1 MGALKIVGVILAILF
16 LLMLSL
22 MVITERDKPKNMILW
37 ALCFFFLSVVGF
49 TVYGVSKL
57 ILYKKRKSLDKKQW
71 EDEVYINLISNNL
84 VKTRVNTNEDFY
96 NFNFRAY
103 KSSLTYHNKC
113 EIINSYVE
121 FKSELCAS
129 LNKAEKLIIFE
140 IVKVNKL
147 DFEPIKQI
155 LINKAKAGVV
165 VKFVYDSFIS
175 PKLKIELKRAGVKVY
190 KFSKYKTLGRIYENT
205 RNLISIDNKVAYL
218 GDIGILSKQLKQEL
232 DTMDAFIKF
241 EGEVVQDIDVLMQ
254 QDVLFASGKFLD
266 FEKHDLVTTGNTKI
280 QFVSNS
286 INEDLELLIVK
297 AITMAKKSISLQ
309 LNEFIPTESI
319 MSLLRFAINSH
330 IEVKLMVPL
339 KTATPATYYAT
350 RAYAKELA
358 LAGAKVYLYDGFIR
372 FNAIVIDERIV
383 LVGSYSINR
392 QHINTSLQNL
402 AVIED
407 FAVVSEFLR
416 LFDMGVDNSYK
427 INDAR
432 YMLLRERFFKNF
444 V

>member
-1 MGALKIVGVILAILF
+1 
-16 LLMLSL
+16 
-22 MVITERDKPKNMILW
+22 
-37 ALCFFFLSVVGF
+37 
-49 TVYGVSKL
+49 
-57 ILYKKRKSLDKKQW
+57 
-71 EDEVYINLISNNL
+71 
-84 VKTRVNTNEDFY
+84 
-96 NFNFRAY
+96 
-103 KSSLTYHNKC
+103 
-113 EIINSYVE
+113 
-121 FKSELCAS
+121 
-129 LNKAEKLIIFE
+129 
-140 IVKVNKL
+140 
-147 DFEPIKQI
+147 
-155 LINKAKAGVV
+155 
-165 VKFVYDSFIS
+165 
-175 PKLKIELKRAGVKVY
+175 
-190 KFSKYKTLGRIYENT
+190 
-205 RNLISIDNKVAYL
+205 
-218 GDIGILSKQLKQEL
+218 
-232 DTMDAFIKF
+232 
-241 EGEVVQDIDVLMQ
+241 
-254 QDVLFASGKFLD
+254 
-266 FEKHDLVTTGNTKI
+266 
-280 QFVSNS
+280 
-286 INEDLELLIVK
+286 
-297 AITMAKKSISLQ
+297 MAKKSISLQ